1 MKTRS
6 WLYTSAAVMLGGL
19 AALAFFSVY
28 AIHDIRGIIAQLTD
42 HSTPLQIKTTEMQ
55 RSIESLT
62 GVLLRL
68 GVATD
73 KSEVAELTGA
83 VNQQLAALKSSIEG
97 IKALDAAQA
106 GLIDVSAINAVYD
119 DVNKATTGRIES
131 LGNFQEESHKVN
143 QSILSVESSLAGV
156 RRDMHNLT
164 AGSAKLVTTSISSS
178 AQMFTS
184 VQQVKNL
191 IIHLKEFQICLKDID
206 AAKTGSEILA
216 NKSKI
221 KSTNSMVQAINLSD
235 ATVVEAK
242 KAAEEVFQLFVKPE
256 TGLIALKQAQLAGKD
271 TAGKIGEERRAINN
285 RLLEL
290 ASSLAVVT
298 AKFEKKADQNRKDVE
313 TSLGSNQ
320 LTDGIGSSITG
331 VTVAVKTL
339 ESKVRLLMLSESV
352 KDANASSAEIRAVFN
367 QISQS
372 MAAARKDLH
381 QLKQTAALRNLDAA
395 SASIRGASASVDR
408 IIAAQLS
415 IIASNEKARKA
426 IVMVKAAA
434 NRELKSG
441 EELVKNTASVQKQ
454 MVARTNSAATRMTA
468 TIITMAIIIAV
479 LAALPLVYTI
489 RRITRSLASV
499 TFMIK
504 DIAEGEGDL
513 SKRLDD
519 SGKDEFAELSR
530 WFNHFL
536 VKLNATLV
544 RVASDAGQ
552 LTASASGLLD
562 TSRQIAR
569 AADTVSTQG
578 ATAATASEEMAATSM
593 DIALNCQTVAENS
606 RKANHAAQSGAA
618 VVREMLDAM
627 TQISVK
633 VRSSATTVESLGQR
647 GEQIGVIVATIE
659 EIADQT
665 NLLALNAAI
674 EAARAGDQGR
684 GFAVVA
690 DEVRRL
696 AERTSEATREIG
708 TMIRAIQDET
718 RVAVSSMNEGVKQ
731 VSVGSEKAAGS
742 GEALQEILDQIAALN
757 LQISQIATA
766 AEEQTATTNEINSSV
781 QQMTDEVSTTAQGA
795 KHAADAASQLSVLA
809 GGLERLMGQFKLTN

>member
-6 WLYTSAAVMLGGL
+6 WLYASAAVMLGGL
-19 AALAFFSVY
+19 AALAFCSVY
-28 AIHDIRGIIAQLTD
+28 AIHDIRGIISQLTD
-42 HSTPLQIKTTEMQ
+42 RSTPLQIKTTEMQ

-68 GVATD
+68 GVATEQA
-73 KSEVAELTGA
+73 EVAELTSS
-83 VNQQLAALKSSIEG
+83 VNQQLDALKSSIAG
-97 IKALDAAQA
+97 IKALDATQA
-106 GLIDVSAINAVYD
+106 GRIDVSSINSVYE
-119 DVNKATTGRIES
+119 DVKTATTGRIES
-131 LGNFQEESHKVN
+131 LGNFREESRKVN
-143 QSILSVESSLAGV
+143 ESIQSVEGSLSGV
-156 RRDMHNLT
+156 RRDMHSLT
-164 AGSAKLVTTSISSS
+164 ASGSRMVTTSVSSS
-178 AQMFTS
+178 AQLFTA

-191 IIHLKEFQICLKDID
+191 IIYLKEFQICIKDID
-206 AAKTGSEILA
+206 AAKSTSEILA

-221 KSTNSMVQAINLSD
+221 KSTNAQVQAINNGD
-235 ATVVEAK
+235 ATVIEAQ
-242 KAAEEVFQLFVKPE
+242 KATEEIFHLFVRPE

-271 TAGKIGEERRAINN
+271 TGAKIGEEKRGINN

-290 ASSLAVVT
+290 TTSLAVVT
-298 AKFEKKADQNRKDVE
+298 AKFEKKADQNRRDVE
-313 TSLGSNQ
+313 TSMGSNQ
-320 LTDGIGSSITG
+320 LIDRIGVEITG
-331 VTVAVKTL
+331 VTIAAKTL
-339 ESKVRLLMLSESV
+339 ESKVRLLMLSDSV
-352 KDANASSAEIRAVFN
+352 QDANASAAEIHAVFN

-372 MAAARKDLH
+372 VASARKDLS
-381 QLKQTAALRNLDAA
+381 QLKQSSALKSIDAA
-395 SASIRGASASVDR
+395 HASIRGAAASVDR

-426 IVMVKAAA
+426 IAMVKSAA

-454 MVARTNSAATRMTA
+454 MVEKTNSAATRMTA
-468 TIITMAIIIAV
+468 TIISMALTIAV
-479 LAALPLVYTI
+479 LAALPLLYTI
-489 RRITRSLASV
+489 RRITRSLSSV

-530 WFNHFL
+530 WFNQFL
-536 VKLNATLV
+536 SKLNATLV
-544 RVASDAGQ
+544 KVSSDAGQ
-552 LTASASGLLD
+552 LTSAASGLLD

-569 AADTVSTQG
+569 ASDAVSAQG
-578 ATAATASEEMAATSM
+578 ATAATASGQMAATSV

-606 RKANHAAQSGAA
+606 RKANDAAQSGSA

-627 TQISVK
+627 VQIDTK
-633 VRSSATTVESLGQR
+633 VRLSATTVESLGAR

-674 EAARAGDQGR
+674 EAARAGEQGR

-696 AERTSEATREIG
+696 AERTTEATREIG
-708 TMIRAIQDET
+708 AMIKGIQNET
-718 RVAVSSMNEGVKQ
+718 RVAVSSMEDGVHQ
-731 VSVGSEKAAGS
+731 VALGSQKAAGS
-742 GEALQEILDQIAALN
+742 GAALQEILDQIG
-757 LQISQIATA
+757 QIATA

-781 QQMTDEVSTTAQGA
+781 QHMTDEVSTTAQGA
-795 KHAADAASQLSVLA
+795 KHAADSASQLAALA
-809 GGLERLMGQFKLTN
+809 EGLEQLMGQFKLAS